1 MNTIEWKSYLKQ
13 ESKKAIAHYQQNK
26 NAEIGIW
33 QHTEL
38 SAETI
43 KSQWIG
49 FPGATEDQLI
59 AAETRLG
66 VTLPPSYQ
74 TFLKVTN
81 GWSAPPGS
89 LRLHSTEEINWFC
102 TENQDWIDIWTDI
115 HIPAVTD
122 EQYLV
127 YGNNCTFGEQPI
139 RPEYM
144 QTTLQISDE
153 QDGDIILLNPEVI
166 HQGEWEAWLWS
177 DAGAGGIHRY
187 RSFEEMIVERKILV
201 PS

>member
-81 GWSAPPGS
+81 GWSDPPEG
-89 LRLHSTEEINWFC
+89 LGCIRLKKSTGFALKIK
-102 TENQDWIDIWTDI
+102 TGLI
-115 HIPAVTD
+115 
-122 EQYLV
+122 
-127 YGNNCTFGEQPI
+127 YGRTFAFPLLQMNNI
-139 RPEYM
+139 
-144 QTTLQISDE
+144 
-153 QDGDIILLNPEVI
+153 
-166 HQGEWEAWLWS
+166 
-177 DAGAGGIHRY
+177 
-187 RSFEEMIVERKILV
+187 
-201 PS
+201 